1 MSAALPADIRRK
13 RSKNTKASAILHSSF
28 IILHQKNLLILIDP
42 LTIERIKEAADIVD
56 VVSEFVSLKRSG
68 SNYKGLCPFHNDSNP
83 SFYVS
88 PSRGTCHCFTC
99 GEGGDSVGFIMKH
112 EQMNYVEAL
121 RWLANRYGIEIKE
134 TELTDEQRREKTERE
149 AMFVVNNWAAEYY
162 SDILYN
168 DVDGRAV
175 GLQYFRQRGFRDD
188 IIRKFRLGFSPADK
202 YAMPKKAKEKGY
214 NLEIMEKASLCYK
227 DSKGEM
233 VDRFSGRAM
242 FPWIGVSGN
251 VVAFGGRVLDSRTK
265 GVSQK
270 YVNSSESP
278 IYKKERELYGLFQAK
293 KAIGSEDCV
302 YMVEG
307 YTDVISMHQCGIEN
321 VVANSGTALSKH
333 QIHLLHRFTSNIVLL
348 YDGDA
353 AGIKAAL
360 RGTDMLLSEG
370 MNVKV
375 LLLPDGDDPDSFAR
389 KHNADYFKQY
399 VEEHKTDFIE
409 FKTRVLMEGQ
419 KDPYKRSEAIN
430 SIVKSVSVIS
440 DPIVRATYIKDC
452 SVRLGINEQ
461 TLIVQMNDFI
471 RANREEKRKEEERE
485 RLRRSNPDYQAPT
498 AQPVNTPTAQ
508 PADAQT
514 STSASPQQTVSASS
528 QQPAEDDPYADIPP
542 EAFLPPEAFEPP
554 SSGNSPVSIS
564 QTTVSTGTAT
574 TQQTY
579 SSAKK
584 QPKKEDVQTMLIQCV
599 VRHGEKIIFE
609 DAELD
614 DGTTANVTVAQYVD
628 SQLAQ
633 DNLQFTNPVYN
644 QILAEVV
651 AHSGEE
657 NFVAEKYFKVHP
669 DYEVSKTA
677 IDLTIDDVQLSKSY
691 EMKYEQD
698 TLREHVVHLV
708 GDFFWET
715 TASRIS
721 FLRTEI
727 AHNASNPEKYG
738 SCLKEYQQLIA
749 FRQKLAKVLGRS

>member
-1 MSAALPADIRRK
+1 M
-13 RSKNTKASAILHSSF
+13 
-28 IILHQKNLLILIDP
+28 IDR

-121 RWLANRYGIEIKE
+121 RWLANRYGIEVKE
-134 TELTDEQRREKTERE
+134 TELTDEQRKENTVRE

-188 IIRKFRLGFSPADK
+188 IIKKFRLGFSPADK

-375 LLLPDGDDPDSFAR
+375 LLLPDGDDPDSFAK

-419 KDPYKRSEAIN
+419 TDPYKRSEAIN

-471 RANREEKRKEEERE
+471 RANREEKRKEKERE

-498 AQPVNTPTAQ
+498 TKPVNTPTAQ

-528 QQPAEDDPYADIPP
+528 QQPAEGDPYADIPP
-542 EAFLPPEAFEPP
+542 EAFLPPEAFEPQ

>member
-1 MSAALPADIRRK
+1 M
-13 RSKNTKASAILHSSF
+13 
-28 IILHQKNLLILIDP
+28 IDR

-121 RWLANRYGIEIKE
+121 RWLANRYGIEVKE
-134 TELTDEQRREKTERE
+134 TELTDEQRKEKTERE

-188 IIRKFRLGFSPADK
+188 IIKKFRLGFSPADK

-375 LLLPDGDDPDSFAR
+375 LLLPDGDDPDSFAK

-498 AQPVNTPTAQ
+498 TKPVNTPTAQ

-528 QQPAEDDPYADIPP
+528 QQPAEDNPHADIPP

-554 SSGNSPVSIS
+554 SSGNAPVSIS

>member
-1 MSAALPADIRRK
+1 M
-13 RSKNTKASAILHSSF
+13 
-28 IILHQKNLLILIDP
+28 IDR

-121 RWLANRYGIEIKE
+121 RWLANRYGIEVKE
-134 TELTDEQRREKTERE
+134 TELTDEQRKEKTERE

-188 IIRKFRLGFSPADK
+188 IIKKFRLGFSPADK

-375 LLLPDGDDPDSFAR
+375 LLLPDGDDPDSFAK

-419 KDPYKRSEAIN
+419 TDPYKRSEAIN

-498 AQPVNTPTAQ
+498 TKPVNTPTAQ

-542 EAFLPPEAFEPP
+542 EGFLPPEAFEPP

-657 NFVAEKYFKVHP
+657 NFVAEKYFKLHP

>member
-1 MSAALPADIRRK
+1 ME
-13 RSKNTKASAILHSSF
+13 
-28 IILHQKNLLILIDP
+28 IDR

-56 VVSEFVSLKRSG
+56 VVSEFVTLKRAG
-68 SNYKGLCPFHNDSNP
+68 SKYKGLCPFHNDSNP
-83 SFYVS
+83 SFYVT
-88 PSRGTCHCFTC
+88 PSLGICHCFTC

-112 EQMNYVEAL
+112 EQMSYVEAL

-188 IIRKFRLGFSPADK
+188 IIKKFRLGFSPADK
-202 YAMPKKAKEKGY
+202 HAMPKTAKEKGY

-293 KAIGSEDCV
+293 KAIGAEDCV

-419 KDPYKRSEAIN
+419 TDPIKRSEAIN

-461 TLIVQMNDFI
+461 TLIVQMNNFI

-498 AQPVNTPTAQ
+498 TKPVNTPTAQ

-514 STSASPQQTVSASS
+514 STSASR
-528 QQPAEDDPYADIPP
+528 
-542 EAFLPPEAFEPP
+542 
-554 SSGNSPVSIS
+554 SG
-564 QTTVSTGTAT
+564 
-574 TQQTY
+574 
-579 SSAKK
+579 
-584 QPKKEDVQTMLIQCV
+584 
-599 VRHGEKIIFE
+599 
-609 DAELD
+609 
-614 DGTTANVTVAQYVD
+614 
-628 SQLAQ
+628 
-633 DNLQFTNPVYN
+633 
-644 QILAEVV
+644 
-651 AHSGEE
+651 AH
-657 NFVAEKYFKVHP
+657 V
-669 DYEVSKTA
+669 
-677 IDLTIDDVQLSKSY
+677 
-691 EMKYEQD
+691 
-698 TLREHVVHLV
+698 
-708 GDFFWET
+708 
-715 TASRIS
+715 
-721 FLRTEI
+721 
-727 AHNASNPEKYG
+727 
-738 SCLKEYQQLIA
+738 
-749 FRQKLAKVLGRS
+749 

>member
-1 MSAALPADIRRK
+1 M
-13 RSKNTKASAILHSSF
+13 
-28 IILHQKNLLILIDP
+28 IDR

-99 GEGGDSVGFIMKH
+99 GEGGDSVGFIMKY

-121 RWLANRYGIEIKE
+121 RWLANRYGIEVKE
-134 TELTDEQRREKTERE
+134 TELTDEQRKEKTERE

-188 IIRKFRLGFSPADK
+188 IIKKFRLGFSPADK

-375 LLLPDGDDPDSFAR
+375 LLLPDGDDPDSFAK
-389 KHNADYFKQY
+389 KHNADFFKQY

-419 KDPYKRSEAIN
+419 KDPIKRSEAIN

-461 TLIVQMNDFI
+461 TLIVQMNNFI

-498 AQPVNTPTAQ
+498 TKPVNTPTAQ

-528 QQPAEDDPYADIPP
+528 QQPAEDDPYADIPS

-554 SSGNSPVSIS
+554 SSGNAPVSIS

>member
-1 MSAALPADIRRK
+1 MIDR
-13 RSKNTKASAILHSSF
+13 
-28 IILHQKNLLILIDP
+28 LI
-42 LTIERIKEAADIVD
+42 IERIKEAADIVD

-121 RWLANRYGIEIKE
+121 RWLANRYGIEVKE
-134 TELTDEQRREKTERE
+134 TELTDEQRKEKTERE

-188 IIRKFRLGFSPADK
+188 IIKKFRLGFSPADK

-333 QIHLLHRFTSNIVLL
+333 QIHLLHRFTSNIVRL

-419 KDPYKRSEAIN
+419 TDPYKRSEAIN

-498 AQPVNTPTAQ
+498 TKPVNTPTAQ

-514 STSASPQQTVSASS
+514 SMSASPKQTVSASS
-528 QQPAEDDPYADIPP
+528 QQPAEDDPYADIPS

-554 SSGNSPVSIS
+554 SSGNSPDSIS

>member
-1 MSAALPADIRRK
+1 M
-13 RSKNTKASAILHSSF
+13 
-28 IILHQKNLLILIDP
+28 IDR
-42 LTIERIKEAADIVD
+42 LTIERIKETADIVD

-68 SNYKGLCPFHNDSNP
+68 SYYKGLCPFHNDSNP

-99 GEGGDSVGFIMKH
+99 GEGGDSVVFIMKH

-121 RWLANRYGIEIKE
+121 RWLANRYGIEVHE
-134 TELTDEQRREKTERE
+134 TELTDEQRKENTVRE

-188 IIRKFRLGFSPADK
+188 IIKKFRLGFSPADK

-375 LLLPDGDDPDSFAR
+375 LLLPDGDDPDSFAK

-409 FKTRVLMEGQ
+409 FKTHVLMEGQ
-419 KDPYKRSEAIN
+419 TDPYKRSEAIN

-471 RANREEKRKEEERE
+471 RANREEKRKEKERE

-498 AQPVNTPTAQ
+498 TQ

-514 STSASPQQTVSASS
+514 STSASPQQTVSSSS
-528 QQPAEDDPYADIPP
+528 QQPAEGDPYTDIPQ
-542 EAFLPPEAFEPP
+542 EGFLPPEAFEPP

-574 TQQTY
+574 TQQMY

-584 QPKKEDVQTMLIQCV
+584 LQKKEDVQTMLIQCV
-599 VRHGEKIIFE
+599 VRHGEEIIFE

-657 NFVAEKYFKVHP
+657 NFVAEKYFKLHP

-727 AHNASNPEKYG
+727 AVNASNPEKYG

>member
-1 MSAALPADIRRK
+1 M
-13 RSKNTKASAILHSSF
+13 
-28 IILHQKNLLILIDP
+28 IDR

-99 GEGGDSVGFIMKH
+99 GEGGDSVGFIMKY

-121 RWLANRYGIEIKE
+121 RWLANRYGIEVKE
-134 TELTDEQRREKTERE
+134 TELTDEQRKEKTERE

-188 IIRKFRLGFSPADK
+188 IIKKFRLGFSPADK

-375 LLLPDGDDPDSFAR
+375 LLLPDGDDPDSFAK

-498 AQPVNTPTAQ
+498 TKPVNTPTAQ

-528 QQPAEDDPYADIPP
+528 QQQAEDDPYADIPP

-554 SSGNSPVSIS
+554 SSGNAPVSIS

>member
-1 MSAALPADIRRK
+1 M
-13 RSKNTKASAILHSSF
+13 
-28 IILHQKNLLILIDP
+28 IDR

-121 RWLANRYGIEIKE
+121 RWLANRYGIEVKE
-134 TELTDEQRREKTERE
+134 TELTDEQRKEKTERE

-188 IIRKFRLGFSPADK
+188 IIKKFRLGFSPADK

-375 LLLPDGDDPDSFAR
+375 LLLPDGDDPDSFAK

-498 AQPVNTPTAQ
+498 TKPVNTPTAQ
-508 PADAQT
+508 PVDAQT

-554 SSGNSPVSIS
+554 SSGNAPVSIS

-614 DGTTANVTVAQYVD
+614 DGTSANVTVAQYVD

-727 AHNASNPEKYG
+727 AVNASNPEKYG

>member
-1 MSAALPADIRRK
+1 M
-13 RSKNTKASAILHSSF
+13 
-28 IILHQKNLLILIDP
+28 IDR

-121 RWLANRYGIEIKE
+121 RWLANRYGIEVKE
-134 TELTDEQRREKTERE
+134 TELTDEQRKEKTERE

-188 IIRKFRLGFSPADK
+188 IIKKFRLGFSPADK

-375 LLLPDGDDPDSFAR
+375 LLLPDGDDPDSFAK

-419 KDPYKRSEAIN
+419 TDPYKRSEAIN

-498 AQPVNTPTAQ
+498 TQ

-528 QQPAEDDPYADIPP
+528 QQPAEDNPHADIPP
-542 EAFLPPEAFEPP
+542 EAFLPPEAFEPQ
-554 SSGNSPVSIS
+554 SSGNAPVSIS

-614 DGTTANVTVAQYVD
+614 DGTTSNVTVAQYVD

>member
-1 MSAALPADIRRK
+1 M
-13 RSKNTKASAILHSSF
+13 
-28 IILHQKNLLILIDP
+28 IDP
-42 LTIERIKEAADIVD
+42 LTIERIKETADIVD

-99 GEGGDSVGFIMKH
+99 GEGGDSVGFIMKY

-121 RWLANRYGIEIKE
+121 RWLANRYGIEVKE
-134 TELTDEQRREKTERE
+134 TELTDEQRKEKTERE

-188 IIRKFRLGFSPADK
+188 IIKKFRLGFSPADK

-375 LLLPDGDDPDSFAR
+375 LLLPDGDDPDSFAK

-419 KDPYKRSEAIN
+419 TDPYKRSEAIN

-508 PADAQT
+508 PVDAQT

-554 SSGNSPVSIS
+554 SSGNAPVSIS

>member
-1 MSAALPADIRRK
+1 M
-13 RSKNTKASAILHSSF
+13 
-28 IILHQKNLLILIDP
+28 IDR

-121 RWLANRYGIEIKE
+121 RWLANRYGIEVKE
-134 TELTDEQRREKTERE
+134 TELTDEQRKEKTERE

-188 IIRKFRLGFSPADK
+188 IIKKFRLGFSPADK

-419 KDPYKRSEAIN
+419 TDPIKRSEAIN

-461 TLIVQMNDFI
+461 TLIVQMNNFI

-498 AQPVNTPTAQ
+498 TKPVNTPTAQ

-528 QQPAEDDPYADIPP
+528 QQPAEGDPYTDIPP
-542 EAFLPPEAFEPP
+542 EGFLPPEAFEPP
-554 SSGNSPVSIS
+554 SSGNSPDSIS
-564 QTTVSTGTAT
+564 QTAVSTGTAT
-574 TQQTY
+574 THQTY

-584 QPKKEDVQTMLIQCV
+584 QQKKEDVQTMLIQCV

-727 AHNASNPEKYG
+727 AVNASNPEKYG

>member
-1 MSAALPADIRRK
+1 M
-13 RSKNTKASAILHSSF
+13 
-28 IILHQKNLLILIDP
+28 IDR

-121 RWLANRYGIEIKE
+121 RWLANRYGIEVKE
-134 TELTDEQRREKTERE
+134 TELTDEQRKEKTERE

-375 LLLPDGDDPDSFAR
+375 LLLPDGDDPDSFAK

-419 KDPYKRSEAIN
+419 TDPIKRSEAIN

-644 QILAEVV
+644 QILAEVL

>member
-1 MSAALPADIRRK
+1 M
-13 RSKNTKASAILHSSF
+13 
-28 IILHQKNLLILIDP
+28 IDR

-121 RWLANRYGIEIKE
+121 RWLANRYGIEVKE
-134 TELTDEQRREKTERE
+134 TELTDEQRKEKTERE
-149 AMFVVNNWAAEYY
+149 AMFIVNNWAAEYY

-188 IIRKFRLGFSPADK
+188 IIKKFRLGFSPADK

-375 LLLPDGDDPDSFAR
+375 LLLPDGDDPDSFAK

-419 KDPYKRSEAIN
+419 TDPYKRSEAIN

-498 AQPVNTPTAQ
+498 TQ

-542 EAFLPPEAFEPP
+542 EAFLPPEAFEPQ
-554 SSGNSPVSIS
+554 SSGNAPVSIS

-614 DGTTANVTVAQYVD
+614 DGTTSNVTVAQYVD

>member
-1 MSAALPADIRRK
+1 M
-13 RSKNTKASAILHSSF
+13 
-28 IILHQKNLLILIDP
+28 IDR

-121 RWLANRYGIEIKE
+121 RWLANRYGIEVKE
-134 TELTDEQRREKTERE
+134 TELTDEQRKEKTERE

-375 LLLPDGDDPDSFAR
+375 LLLPDGDDPDSFAK

-419 KDPYKRSEAIN
+419 TDPIKRSEAIN
-430 SIVKSVSVIS
+430 SIVKSVSVLS

-528 QQPAEDDPYADIPP
+528 QQQAEDDPYADIPP

>member
-1 MSAALPADIRRK
+1 M
-13 RSKNTKASAILHSSF
+13 
-28 IILHQKNLLILIDP
+28 IDR

-121 RWLANRYGIEIKE
+121 RWLANRYGIEVKE
-134 TELTDEQRREKTERE
+134 TELTDEQRKEKTERE

-188 IIRKFRLGFSPADK
+188 IIKKFRLGFSPADK

-251 VVAFGGRVLDSRTK
+251 VIAFGGRVLDSRTK

-375 LLLPDGDDPDSFAR
+375 LLLPDGDDPDSFAK

-419 KDPYKRSEAIN
+419 TDPYKRSEAIN

-498 AQPVNTPTAQ
+498 TKPVNTPTAQ

-528 QQPAEDDPYADIPP
+528 QQPAEDDPYIDIPQ
-542 EAFLPPEAFEPP
+542 EGFLPPEAFEPQ

>member
-1 MSAALPADIRRK
+1 M
-13 RSKNTKASAILHSSF
+13 
-28 IILHQKNLLILIDP
+28 IDR

-121 RWLANRYGIEIKE
+121 RWLANRYGIEVKE
-134 TELTDEQRREKTERE
+134 TELTDEQRKEKTERE

-188 IIRKFRLGFSPADK
+188 IIKKFRLGFSPADK

-375 LLLPDGDDPDSFAR
+375 LLLPDGDDPDSFAK

-485 RLRRSNPDYQAPT
+485 RLRRSTPDYQAPT

-508 PADAQT
+508 PVDAQT

-542 EAFLPPEAFEPP
+542 EAFLPPEAFEPQ

>member
-1 MSAALPADIRRK
+1 M
-13 RSKNTKASAILHSSF
+13 
-28 IILHQKNLLILIDP
+28 IDR

-68 SNYKGLCPFHNDSNP
+68 SYYKGLCPFHNDSNP

-99 GEGGDSVGFIMKH
+99 GEGGDSVVFIMKH

-121 RWLANRYGIEIKE
+121 RWLANRYGIEVHE
-134 TELTDEQRREKTERE
+134 TELTDEQRKENTVRE

-188 IIRKFRLGFSPADK
+188 IIKKFRLGFSPADK

-419 KDPYKRSEAIN
+419 TDPYKRSEAIN

-471 RANREEKRKEEERE
+471 RANREEKRKEKERE

-498 AQPVNTPTAQ
+498 TQPVNTPTAQ
-508 PADAQT
+508 PADVQT
-514 STSASPQQTVSASS
+514 STSASPQQTVSDSS
-528 QQPAEDDPYADIPP
+528 QQLAEGDPYTDIPQ
-542 EAFLPPEAFEPP
+542 EGFLPPEAFEPP
-554 SSGNSPVSIS
+554 SSGYSPVSIS

-574 TQQTY
+574 TQQMY

-584 QPKKEDVQTMLIQCV
+584 LQKKEDVQTMLIQCV
-599 VRHGEKIIFE
+599 VRHGEEIIFE

-657 NFVAEKYFKVHP
+657 NFVAEKYFKLHP

-727 AHNASNPEKYG
+727 AINASNPEKYG

>member
-1 MSAALPADIRRK
+1 M
-13 RSKNTKASAILHSSF
+13 
-28 IILHQKNLLILIDP
+28 IDR

-121 RWLANRYGIEIKE
+121 RWLANRYGIEVKE
-134 TELTDEQRREKTERE
+134 TELTDEQRKEKTERE

-188 IIRKFRLGFSPADK
+188 IIKKFRLGFSPADK

-389 KHNADYFKQY
+389 KHNADFFKQY

-498 AQPVNTPTAQ
+498 TKPVNTPTAQ

-554 SSGNSPVSIS
+554 SSGNAPVSIS

>member
-1 MSAALPADIRRK
+1 M
-13 RSKNTKASAILHSSF
+13 
-28 IILHQKNLLILIDP
+28 IDP
-42 LTIERIKEAADIVD
+42 LTIERIKETADIVD

-99 GEGGDSVGFIMKH
+99 GEGGDSVVFIMKH

-121 RWLANRYGIEIKE
+121 RWLANRYGIEVKE
-134 TELTDEQRREKTERE
+134 TELTDEQRKEKTERE

-270 YVNSSESP
+270 YVNSSESL

-375 LLLPDGDDPDSFAR
+375 LLLPDGDDPDSFAK

-419 KDPYKRSEAIN
+419 TDPYKRSEAIN

-485 RLRRSNPDYQAPT
+485 RLRRSTPDYQAPT

-508 PADAQT
+508 PVDAQT

-528 QQPAEDDPYADIPP
+528 QQPAEDDPHADIPP

-554 SSGNSPVSIS
+554 SSGNAPVSIS

>member
-1 MSAALPADIRRK
+1 M
-13 RSKNTKASAILHSSF
+13 
-28 IILHQKNLLILIDP
+28 IDP
-42 LTIERIKEAADIVD
+42 LTIERIKETADIVD

-68 SNYKGLCPFHNDSNP
+68 SYYKGLCPFHNDSNP

-99 GEGGDSVGFIMKH
+99 GEGGDSVVFIMKH

-121 RWLANRYGIEIKE
+121 RWLANRYGIEVKE
-134 TELTDEQRREKTERE
+134 TELTDEQRKENTVRE

-188 IIRKFRLGFSPADK
+188 IIKKFRLGFSPADK

-375 LLLPDGDDPDSFAR
+375 LLLPDGDDPDSFAK

-498 AQPVNTPTAQ
+498 TKPVNTPTAQ

-528 QQPAEDDPYADIPP
+528 QQPAEDNPHADIPP

-628 SQLAQ
+628 AQLAQ

>member
-1 MSAALPADIRRK
+1 M
-13 RSKNTKASAILHSSF
+13 
-28 IILHQKNLLILIDP
+28 IDR

-121 RWLANRYGIEIKE
+121 RWLANRYGIEVKE
-134 TELTDEQRREKTERE
+134 TELTDEQRKEKTERE
-149 AMFVVNNWAAEYY
+149 AMFIVNNWAAEYY

-375 LLLPDGDDPDSFAR
+375 LLLPDGDDPDSFAK

-419 KDPYKRSEAIN
+419 TDPIKRSEAIN

-461 TLIVQMNDFI
+461 TLIVQMNNFI

-508 PADAQT
+508 PVDAQT

-554 SSGNSPVSIS
+554 SSGNAPVSIS

>member
-1 MSAALPADIRRK
+1 M
-13 RSKNTKASAILHSSF
+13 
-28 IILHQKNLLILIDP
+28 IDR

-121 RWLANRYGIEIKE
+121 RWLANRYGIEVKE
-134 TELTDEQRREKTERE
+134 TELTDEQRKEKTERE

-375 LLLPDGDDPDSFAR
+375 LLLPDGDDPDSFAK

-485 RLRRSNPDYQAPT
+485 RLRRSTPDYQAPT

-554 SSGNSPVSIS
+554 SSGNAPVSIS

>member
-1 MSAALPADIRRK
+1 M
-13 RSKNTKASAILHSSF
+13 
-28 IILHQKNLLILIDP
+28 IDR

-121 RWLANRYGIEIKE
+121 RWLANRYGIEVKE
-134 TELTDEQRREKTERE
+134 TELTDEQRKEKTERE

-188 IIRKFRLGFSPADK
+188 IIKKFRLGFSPADK

-375 LLLPDGDDPDSFAR
+375 LLLPDGDDPDSFAK

-419 KDPYKRSEAIN
+419 TDPYKRSEAIN

-508 PADAQT
+508 PVDAQT

-528 QQPAEDDPYADIPP
+528 QQPAEDDPYIDIPQ
-542 EAFLPPEAFEPP
+542 EGFLPPEAFEPQ

>member
-1 MSAALPADIRRK
+1 ME
-13 RSKNTKASAILHSSF
+13 
-28 IILHQKNLLILIDP
+28 IDR

-56 VVSEFVSLKRSG
+56 VVSEFVTLKRSG
-68 SNYKGLCPFHNDSNP
+68 SKYKGLCPFHNDSNP
-83 SFYVS
+83 SFYVT
-88 PSRGTCHCFTC
+88 PSLGICHCFTC

-112 EQMNYVEAL
+112 EQMSYVEAL

-188 IIRKFRLGFSPADK
+188 IIRKFRLGFSLADK
-202 YAMPKKAKEKGY
+202 HAMPRKAKEKGY

-233 VDRFSGRAM
+233 VDRFAGRAM

-270 YVNSSESP
+270 YVNSAESP
-278 IYKKERELYGLFQAK
+278 IYKKDHELYGLFQAK

-389 KHNADYFKQY
+389 KHNADYFKRY

-419 KDPYKRSEAIN
+419 TDPIKRSEAIN
-430 SIVKSVSVIS
+430 SIVNSVSVIS

-461 TLIVQMNDFI
+461 TLIVQMNNFI

-498 AQPVNTPTAQ
+498 TKPVNTPTAQ

-514 STSASPQQTVSASS
+514 STSASPQQTVSASF
-528 QQPAEDDPYADIPP
+528 QQLAEGDPYADISP
-542 EAFLPPEAFEPP
+542 EAFLPPEAFEPT
-554 SSGNSPVSIS
+554 SSGNAPVSIS

-574 TQQTY
+574 TQQMY

-584 QPKKEDVQTMLIQCV
+584 LQKKEDVQTMLIQCV

-609 DAELD
+609 NAELD
-614 DGTTANVTVAQYVD
+614 DGTTTNVTVAQYVE
-628 SQLAQ
+628 SQLAE

-651 AHSGEE
+651 AHAGEE
-657 NFVAEKYFKVHP
+657 NFVAEKYFKIHP

-698 TLREHVVHLV
+698 RLREHVVHLV
-708 GDFFWET
+708 ADFFWET

-738 SCLKEYQQLIA
+738 SCLKEYQQLIT
-749 FRQKLAKVLGRS
+749 FRKKLAKVLGRS

>member
-1 MSAALPADIRRK
+1 
-13 RSKNTKASAILHSSF
+13 
-28 IILHQKNLLILIDP
+28 
-42 LTIERIKEAADIVD
+42 
-56 VVSEFVSLKRSG
+56 
-68 SNYKGLCPFHNDSNP
+68 
-83 SFYVS
+83 
-88 PSRGTCHCFTC
+88 
-99 GEGGDSVGFIMKH
+99 MKH

-121 RWLANRYGIEIKE
+121 RWLANRYGIEVKE
-134 TELTDEQRREKTERE
+134 TELTDEQRKEKTERE

-188 IIRKFRLGFSPADK
+188 IIKKFRLGFSPADK

-375 LLLPDGDDPDSFAR
+375 LLLPDGDDPDSFAK

-498 AQPVNTPTAQ
+498 TKPVNTPTAQ

-554 SSGNSPVSIS
+554 SSGNAPVSIS

-727 AHNASNPEKYG
+727 AVNASNPEKYG

>member
-1 MSAALPADIRRK
+1 M
-13 RSKNTKASAILHSSF
+13 
-28 IILHQKNLLILIDP
+28 IDR

-121 RWLANRYGIEIKE
+121 RWLANRYGIEVKE
-134 TELTDEQRREKTERE
+134 TELTDEQRKEKTERE

-375 LLLPDGDDPDSFAR
+375 LLLPDGDDPDSFAK

-419 KDPYKRSEAIN
+419 TDPIKRSEAIN

-461 TLIVQMNDFI
+461 TLIVQMNNFI

-498 AQPVNTPTAQ
+498 TQ

-528 QQPAEDDPYADIPP
+528 QQPTEGDPYADIPP
-542 EAFLPPEAFEPP
+542 EAFLPPEAFEPQ
-554 SSGNSPVSIS
+554 SSGNAPVSIS
-564 QTTVSTGTAT
+564 QTNVSTGTAT
-574 TQQTY
+574 THQTY

>member
-1 MSAALPADIRRK
+1 M
-13 RSKNTKASAILHSSF
+13 
-28 IILHQKNLLILIDP
+28 IDR

-121 RWLANRYGIEIKE
+121 RWLANRYGIEVKE
-134 TELTDEQRREKTERE
+134 TELTDEQRKEKTERE
-149 AMFVVNNWAAEYY
+149 AMFIVNNWAAEYY

-188 IIRKFRLGFSPADK
+188 IIKKFRLGFSPADK

-375 LLLPDGDDPDSFAR
+375 LLLPDGDDPDSFAK

-498 AQPVNTPTAQ
+498 TKPVNTPTAQ

-514 STSASPQQTVSASS
+514 STSASPQQTASASS
-528 QQPAEDDPYADIPP
+528 QQQAEDDPYADIPS
-542 EAFLPPEAFEPP
+542 EGFLPPEAFEPQ
-554 SSGNSPVSIS
+554 SSGNAPVSIS
-564 QTTVSTGTAT
+564 QTNVSTGTAT

>member
-1 MSAALPADIRRK
+1 M
-13 RSKNTKASAILHSSF
+13 
-28 IILHQKNLLILIDP
+28 IDP
-42 LTIERIKEAADIVD
+42 LTIERIKETADIVD

-121 RWLANRYGIEIKE
+121 RWLANRYGIEVKE
-134 TELTDEQRREKTERE
+134 TELTDEQRKEKTERE

-188 IIRKFRLGFSPADK
+188 IIKKFRLGFSPADK

-375 LLLPDGDDPDSFAR
+375 LLLPDGDDPDSFAK

-419 KDPYKRSEAIN
+419 TDPYKRSEAIN

-554 SSGNSPVSIS
+554 SSGNAPVSIS